1 MVKGW
6 KRLKFSLYRSIACRE
21 VMIIR
26 KKRSPMASGRG
37 RGNIHYFIVLLILP
51 ECAFHDSCSF
61 CLLFCCSF
69 QILLW
74 SLFLFLPPSLLSA
87 SCLEHLTHT
96 IMDIWIELDLKYLP
110 RTELQQ
116 AIVSVTLAVMVC
128 SKRRFKSSDSWSQSS
143 VSHNLLMIHVC
154 ILSLTS
160 LMSLYPEKGTEAFK
174 LIVMEKH

>member
-1 MVKGW
+1 MEKT
-6 KRLKFSLYRSIACRE
+6 KFSLYRARTSRE

-26 KKRSPMASGRG
+26 KKRSPMAPGE
-37 RGNIHYFIVLLILP
+37 GNIPYVIVLLILP

-61 CLLFCCSF
+61 SLLSCCRF
-69 QILLW
+69 QVLPW
-74 SLFLFLPPSLLSA
+74 SLFLFLPPPLLSA
-87 SCLEHLTHT
+87 PCLECLTHT
-96 IMDIWIELDLKYLP
+96 ILDIWIELDFKYLP

-116 AIVSVTLAVMVC
+116 AVVSVTLAVMVC
-128 SKRRFKSSDSWSQSS
+128 SKRRFKSSDIWSQSS

-160 LMSLYPEKGTEAFK
+160 LMSLNPEKGPEAFK